1 MVKRKK
7 SDLRKINQ
15 FDTLSVHAGIKSDP
29 LTGAVMTPIYAT
41 STFAQD
47 TPGKDKGYEY
57 SRSQNPTREVLEASL
72 AELENGHKAFAFAS
86 GVAAQTAVMDLLK
99 PGDHVIAFDD
109 LYGGTFRLFNEIK
122 AKSSNIDFTFVDL
135 NTNFSKYIQKNTKMI
150 WVETPTNPLLKIA
163 DLKRIARIAKKHRL
177 LTVCDNTFATPINQ
191 RPLDFGI
198 DIVNHSTTKYIN
210 GHSDIIGGS
219 LVIGKNKT
227 LEKKLALIQNS
238 TGAVPSPFDCFLI
251 LRGIKTLSL
260 RIKKHNENGIKV
272 ARFLK
277 GHKKLSDVTYP
288 GLINHKQ
295 SDIAKKQMNGFGG
308 MITFIHKGTMS
319 DISKFMKKL
328 KIFTIAE
335 SLGGVESLIESPA
348 LMTHAYLEDKSY
360 NQVPK
365 KLVRLSVGIEDSEDL
380 INDLMQALR

>member
-1 MVKRKK
+1 MAKRKK

-57 SRSQNPTREVLEASL
+57 SRSQNPTREVLEDSL

-86 GVAAQTAVMDLLK
+86 GVAAQTAVIDLLK

-135 NTNFSKYIQKNTKMI
+135 NTNFSKHIQKNTKMI

-163 DLKRIARIAKKHRL
+163 DLKRIARIAKKHKL
-177 LTVCDNTFATPINQ
+177 ITVCDNTFATPINQ

-277 GHKKLSDVTYP
+277 SHKKLSDVTYP

-295 SDIAKKQMNGFGG
+295 SDIAKKQMNGYGG

-319 DISKFMKKL
+319 DISKFMRKL

-365 KLVRLSVGIEDSEDL
+365 KLVRLSVGIEDSDDL
-380 INDLMQALR
+380 INDLFQALK